1 MDANTRN
8 KSNRRL
14 TQMDA
19 DRISERRL
27 RELTAPYL
35 RPFVS
40 IRGWFCFRLFSVSY
54 VSLADVA
61 ERGDGR
67 SLLCG
72 EIPFVTFVSLW

>member
-8 KSNRRL
+8 QSNRRL

-27 RELTAPYL
+27 REFTAHYL

-40 IRGWFCFRLFSVSY
+40 IRGWFCFRLVSVSS

-61 ERGDGR
+61 KGGDGAE
-67 SLLCG
+67 SAL
-72 EIPFVTFVSLW
+72 

>member
-35 RPFVS
+35 GPFVS
-40 IRGWFCFRLFSVSY
+40 IRGWFCFRSFSVSS

-61 ERGDGR
+61 KGADGAE
-67 SLLCG
+67 SA
-72 EIPFVTFVSLW
+72 LW

>member
-1 MDANTRN
+1 MDANGKP

-19 DRISERRL
+19 DRISERRH
-27 RELTAPYL
+27 REFAAHYL

-40 IRGWFCFRLFSVSY
+40 IRGWFCFGPFS

-61 ERGDGR
+61 KGADGAE
-67 SLLCG
+67 SA
-72 EIPFVTFVSLW
+72 LW